1 MISDT
6 LAFSKL
12 YASAHPRLAAGFDF
26 LHKLSPKI
34 ADGRHEI
41 DGDRLFALVQ
51 SYTTTPA
58 AARKLEHH
66 RKYADIQYLFAGEEI
81 IEHAPLDGLPVDT
94 PFDEAKDYGLV
105 RDLSVRSA
113 VVLRPGG
120 WAIFFPQ
127 DAHKPGCASGSPT
140 AVRKVVVKVLL

>member
-12 YASAHPRLAAGFDF
+12 YESTHARLAAGFDF
-26 LHKLSPKI
+26 LRKLPADI

-58 AARKLEHH
+58 ATRKLEHH
-66 RKYADIQYLFAGEEI
+66 KKYADIQFLFAGEEI
-81 IEHAPLDGLPVDT
+81 LEHAPLDGLAVDT
-94 PFDEAKDYGLV
+94 PYDEAKDYGLV
-105 RDLSVRSA
+105 RDPATRSA
-113 VVLRPGG
+113 VILRPGG
-120 WAIFFPQ
+120 WVIFFPQ
-127 DAHKPGCASGSPT
+127 DAHKPGCASGAPG
-140 AVRKVVVKVLL
+140 AVRKVVIKVWL

>member
-1 MISDT
+1 MISDI

-12 YASAHPRLAAGFDF
+12 YVPAHPRLAAGFDF
-26 LHKLSPKI
+26 LHKLPAGI
-34 ADGRHEI
+34 ADGRYEI

-58 AARKLEHH
+58 ATRKLEHH
-66 RKYADIQYLFAGEEI
+66 RKHADIQFLFAGEEI
-81 IEHAPLDGLPVDT
+81 IEHAPLDGLAVDT
-94 PFDEAKDYGLV
+94 PYDEGKDYGLV
-105 RDLSVRSA
+105 RDPSVRSS
-113 VVLRPGG
+113 VILRPGG

-127 DAHKPGCASGSPT
+127 DAHKPGCALGSPC

>member
-6 LAFSKL
+6 LAFTSL
-12 YASAHPRLAAGFDF
+12 YAPVHPRLAAGFAF
-26 LHKLSPKI
+26 LQKLPADI
-34 ADGRHEI
+34 ADGRYEI

-58 AARKLEHH
+58 ATRKLEHH
-66 RKYADIQYLFAGEEI
+66 RKYADIQFLFAGEEV
-81 IEHAPLDGLPVDT
+81 IEHVPLEGLAVDT
-94 PFDEAKDYGLV
+94 PYTGEKDYGLV
-105 RDLSVRSA
+105 RDPAVRST
-113 VVLRPGG
+113 VILRPGS

-127 DAHKPGCASGSPT
+127 DAHKPGCALGEPT

>member
-6 LAFSKL
+6 LTFSKL

-26 LHKLSPKI
+26 LRKLPADI

-58 AARKLEHH
+58 ATRKLEHH
-66 RKYADIQYLFAGEEI
+66 KKYADIQFLFAGEEI
-81 IEHAPLDGLPVDT
+81 LEHAPLDGLPVDT
-94 PFDEAKDYGLV
+94 PYDEAKDYGLV
-105 RDLSVRSA
+105 RDPSVRSA
-113 VVLRPGG
+113 VILRPGG

-127 DAHKPGCASGSPT
+127 DAHKPGCALGAPG

>member
-12 YASAHPRLAAGFDF
+12 YAPAHPRLAAGFDF
-26 LHKLSPKI
+26 LRKLPADI

-58 AARKLEHH
+58 ATRKLEHH

-81 IEHAPLDGLPVDT
+81 IEHVPLDGLPVDT
-94 PFDEAKDYGLV
+94 PYDEAKDYGLV
-105 RDLSVRSA
+105 RDPAVRSA
-113 VVLRPGG
+113 VILRPGG
-120 WAIFFPQ
+120 WAVFFPQ
-127 DAHKPGCASGSPT
+127 DAHKPGCALGAPG
-140 AVRKVVVKVLL
+140 AVRKVVIKVLL